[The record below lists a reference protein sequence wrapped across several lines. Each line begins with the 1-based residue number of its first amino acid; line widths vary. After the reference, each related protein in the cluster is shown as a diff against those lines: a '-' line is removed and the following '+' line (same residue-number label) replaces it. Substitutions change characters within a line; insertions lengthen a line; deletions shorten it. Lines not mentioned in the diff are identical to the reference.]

1 MKKASNYK
9 NQPTDRILKI
19 LYIAQRKICHSLLS
33 STSCILE
40 IEVSH
45 HVYTL
50 QASSILTFVNLLMF
64 VAVVI
69 IDTCLSMVAFTI
81 DTRIFNASGNLS
93 AHSHF
98 YVGFISKF
106 TEKVDSS
113 VGLS

>member
-1 MKKASNYK
+1 M
-9 NQPTDRILKI
+9 
-19 LYIAQRKICHSLLS
+19 
-33 STSCILE
+33 LE
-40 IEVSH
+40 IEISH

-50 QASSILTFVNLLMF
+50 QASTILTFVVNLLMF

-93 AHSHF
+93 AHSH
-98 YVGFISKF
+98 VGFISKF